1 MTQAEILQEFKQLS
15 IRQQLEMLRAA
26 LEIIESNYE
35 ASTKKAAKNLP
46 VAESGSFDD
55 PLLALAGKFE
65 SPLSD
70 IGHHH
75 DQYIGSSLK
84 DDHNE

>member
-35 ASTKKAAKNLP
+35 ASTNQSSKILP
-46 VAESGSFDD
+46 LAESGPSED
-55 PLLALAGKFE
+55 PLLALVGIIE

-70 IGHHH
+70 VSRNH
-75 DQYIGSSLK
+75 DQYIGESLK